1 MLNIYFLACW
11 AQLTRGGLVA
21 GLCLDGFQLHG
32 VVPVLEAVQAGVA
45 AEAAQAARLLQV
57 ELSTNPREV
66 PGEGP

>member
-1 MLNIYFLACW
+1 M
-11 AQLTRGGLVA
+11 A
-21 GLCLDGFQLHG
+21 GLCLDGLQLHG

-57 ELSTNPREV
+57 DLSTNLREV